1 MIDTEKSRMQK
12 SAEMPGIVEETLQSY
27 WLVAKY
33 CIREMQVLTLHLD
46 SGEEVLP
53 VFTSSGAT
61 ATFFRYLPRCFSQ
74 WQGVD
79 EGWYVR
85 ESTTGELIS
94 LLFGPCRSVDHIAL
108 NLRPETDSAER
119 LSTAVLMPRKDWLLY
134 RARAAKTRATP

>member
-1 MIDTEKSRMQK
+1 MQK
-12 SAEMPGIVEETLQSY
+12 STDVPGMVEETLQSY

-61 ATFFRYLPRCFSQ
+61 ETFLRYLPRCFSQ
-74 WQGVD
+74 WQGVG

-108 NLRPETDSAER
+108 NLRPETGSAEE
-119 LSTAVLMPRKDWLLY
+119 LSTAVLMPRKDW
-134 RARAAKTRATP
+134 